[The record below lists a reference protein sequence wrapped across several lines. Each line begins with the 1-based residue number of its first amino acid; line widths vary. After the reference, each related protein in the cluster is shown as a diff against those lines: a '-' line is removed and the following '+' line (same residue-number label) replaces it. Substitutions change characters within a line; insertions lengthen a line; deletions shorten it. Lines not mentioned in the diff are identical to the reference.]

1 MTEPEADRN
10 DERRQLTVL
19 GFLTFATGLVDAA
32 SVLGLGHV
40 FTANMTGNV
49 VFLGFSLAGQ
59 GSVSAS
65 ACAVALAAFLIGAL
79 AGGRLA
85 ARGVSFKA
93 TIALEAALMAGAAMV
108 AWASGSASTRP
119 LEIALLGSG
128 MGLQNAAVRK
138 LGVADMTTTVLT
150 LTLTGLAADSSLAGG
165 TNPRWVRRL
174 TSVSVMLLG
183 ALVGALLLTL
193 GVRWAITGA
202 ASVAAAACVLS
213 ARGVATR
220 GESR

>member
-1 MTEPEADRN
+1 
-10 DERRQLTVL
+10 
-19 GFLTFATGLVDAA
+19 VDAA

-49 VFLGFSLAGQ
+49 VFLGFALAGQ

-65 ACAVALAAFLIGAL
+65 ACAVALGAFLIGAL

-85 ARGVSFKA
+85 ATGVAFKVA
-93 TIALEAALMAGAAMV
+93 IALEAAVIAGAAMV
-108 AWASGSASTRP
+108 AWVSDDVATRP
-119 LEIALLGSG
+119 LEIALLASG

-138 LGVADMTTTVLT
+138 LGAADMTTTVLT

-174 TSVSVMLLG
+174 ISVAVMLFG
-183 ALVGALLLTL
+183 AVAGALLLLL
-193 GVRWAITGA
+193 GVRWAIT
-202 ASVAAAACVLS
+202 AAALVAVVACVL
-213 ARGVATR
+213 AVVA
-220 GESR
+220 